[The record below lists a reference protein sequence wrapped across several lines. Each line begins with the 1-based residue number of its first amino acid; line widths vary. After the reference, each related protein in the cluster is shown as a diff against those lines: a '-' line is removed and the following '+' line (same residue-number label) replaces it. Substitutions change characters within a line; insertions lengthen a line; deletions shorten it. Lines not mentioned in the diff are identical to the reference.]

1 MRIYLDNCCYNRPYD
16 DQSQTRIHLEAQA
29 KMQIQQMIKN
39 QEIELVTS
47 YILEYE
53 NEKNHSLSTKQSINH
68 FIYNYATY
76 HIDINRDNE
85 IVTIAE
91 PIMLTGIKQQDAYHV
106 ACAILAECNY
116 FITVDDRLLKYQTK
130 EMPLITPI
138 DFINKWRN

>member
-29 KMQIQQMIKN
+29 KMQIKQMIKN

-47 YILEYE
+47 YILEY
-53 NEKNHSLSTKQSINH
+53 
-68 FIYNYATY
+68 
-76 HIDINRDNE
+76 D
-85 IVTIAE
+85 
-91 PIMLTGIKQQDAYHV
+91 
-106 ACAILAECNY
+106 Y